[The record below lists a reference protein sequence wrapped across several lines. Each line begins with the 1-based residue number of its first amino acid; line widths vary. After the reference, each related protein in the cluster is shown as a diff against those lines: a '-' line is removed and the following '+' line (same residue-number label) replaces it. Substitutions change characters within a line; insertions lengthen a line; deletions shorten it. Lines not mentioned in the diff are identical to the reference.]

1 MRKKILLALY
11 FSVMLAPVVNAQEMW
26 GIANSNFAGNMGV
39 ELNPA
44 SIAFMPYDFEINLV
58 SGDIFFQNDYLY
70 MKAGSFPLGRIMKGE
85 TKQANWSDHY
95 DAPDKNAYGNLLI
108 KGPAVVYRNGKVA
121 YGAHMS
127 MRGMFSVR
135 DVNTHLAKFLF
146 EGSDYSP
153 QWNTDYNTTPYRA
166 AGLAFGE
173 VGITLSQQVSKSR
186 VAGTSAGITL
196 NYLYGM
202 DGLYVRSDNMQYSFD
217 DESMFRL
224 NSLDADYGHAVPND
238 GAANFMAKRGSGF
251 STTMGVQYIQNINP
265 QGYHAGHSENKI
277 RKYLFKAGASIIDLG
292 YINFNRQAKVY
303 SYSDNSAVWPG
314 FDTTDING
322 INHAGE
328 VISSKIYDNPTQ
340 GLTDHHFKTS
350 LPTAVS
356 GQVDFC
362 VTPVFYANVSAIQ
375 PIMQSDKSVR
385 RAKQISI
392 TPRYETRRFEAA
404 LPVSFYEYKVF
415 RMGAAIRWG
424 MLVLGSDYLSS
435 LFGVTEFNGADFYFG
450 IKYASDKNGGRR
462 RGGKR
467 QHCPAY

>member
-1 MRKKILLALY
+1 MHKITWLALGLAGL
-11 FSVMLAPVVNAQEMW
+11 FSSQIKAQEMW

-44 SIAFMPYDFEINLV
+44 SIAFMPYDYEINII
-58 SGDIFFQNDYLY
+58 SGDIFFWNDYLY
-70 MKAGSFPLGRIMKGE
+70 MKPGSFPIGRIMKGE
-85 TKQANWSDHY
+85 TKQGNWSDHY
-95 DAPDKNAYGNLLI
+95 DNKDKNAYGNLLL
-108 KGPAVVYRNGKVA
+108 KGPAIVYRNGKTA

-127 MRGMFSVR
+127 IRGIFSAR

-153 QWNTDYNTTPYRA
+153 QWKTDYNTTPYRA

-173 VGITLSQQVSKSR
+173 IGITLSQQISKSKL
-186 VAGTSAGITL
+186 AATSAGITL

-202 DGLYVRSDNMQYSFD
+202 DGLYIRSNNMQYRYD
-217 DESMFRL
+217 DESMFYL
-224 NSLDADYGHAVPND
+224 NSLDADYGHALPND
-238 GAANFMAKRGSGF
+238 KAGNYMARRGSGF
-251 STTMGVQYIQNINP
+251 STTMGVQYVQNLNP
-265 QGYHAGHSENKI
+265 AAYHAGASEKRI
-277 RKYLFKAGASIIDLG
+277 RKYLYKAGITLIDLG

-303 SYSDNSAVWPG
+303 TYENASAVWPG

-328 VISSKIYDNPTQ
+328 VISTKIYDNPTQ
-340 GLTDHHFKTS
+340 GLTGHNFKTY
-350 LPTAVS
+350 LPTAAS
-356 GQVDFC
+356 AQVDAC
-362 VTPVFYANVSAIQ
+362 ITPVFYTNVSVIH

-385 RAKQISI
+385 REKQVSL

-404 LPVSFYEYKVF
+404 LPLSVYEYKTF
-415 RMGAAIRWG
+415 RFGIALRYGI
-424 MLVLGSDYLSS
+424 LVIGTDYLNSP
-435 LFGVTEFNGADFYFG
+435 LGITEFNGADFYFG

-467 QHCPAY
+467 QNCPAY